1 MTNKQA
7 AIEILEKLRENDFE
21 ALLAGGCVRDMLLAR
36 PAKDYDVVTSAQ
48 PRDVIRLFKRTL
60 TIGAH
65 FGVVIVMIAN
75 QKVEVATFR
84 SDIGYADGRHP
95 TKVKF
100 VTAAE
105 DAARRDFTINGMF
118 YDPIEDKVIDYVN
131 GQEDLK
137 KKTVRTI
144 GNPDERFSEDYL
156 RMLRAVRFATQLD
169 FKIEPQT
176 WDAIKQNAK
185 NIIKISD
192 ERKQMELEGILVDPN
207 RSLGAAMLI
216 KTGLAEAVFPGFAG
230 KEAKLSIHVL
240 SQLQKKV
247 DFPLALACFFVGF
260 DAEFALEK
268 CVTLRLSKNQNK
280 HIKFLLAN
288 RDKLLKDHMPLAD
301 LRKLFAEP
309 YFWDLYEFQK
319 AVQKASPSD
328 KAGAAAL
335 MRTRQRLKSLKDLEV
350 KPKPLLNG
358 HELIQLGAAPGPRL
372 GQLTEEMYV
381 AQLEGHLET
390 VEQAQDWVR
399 KWLQKHQQINH
410 NNG

>member
-7 AIEILEKLRENDFE
+7 AIEILKKLRENDFE
-21 ALLAGGCVRDMLLAR
+21 ALLAGGCVRDMLLNR

-65 FGVVIVMIAN
+65 FGVVIVMTAN

-84 SDIGYADGRHP
+84 SDISYTDGRHP

-100 VTAAE
+100 VSAAE

-118 YDPIEDKVIDYVN
+118 YDPIENKVIDYVG

-137 KKTVRTI
+137 SKLVRTI

-156 RMLRAVRFATQLD
+156 RMLRAVRFAAQLD

-176 WDAIKQNAK
+176 WEAIKRNAK
-185 NIIKISD
+185 KIVNISD
-192 ERKQMELEGILVDPN
+192 ERKQMELEGILVDTN
-207 RSLGAAMLI
+207 RALGVAMLI
-216 KTGLAEAVFPGFAG
+216 KTGLAEAIFPDFVG
-230 KEAKLSIHVL
+230 KEAKLAINVL
-240 SQLQKKV
+240 SQLRKKV
-247 DFPLALACFFVGF
+247 VFPLAMACFFVGF
-260 DAEFALEK
+260 PPEFALEK

-280 HIKFLLAN
+280 HIKFLLTH
-288 RDKLLKDHMPLAD
+288 RDKLLKAHMPLAD

-319 AVQKASPSD
+319 AIQKARPSD
-328 KAGAAAL
+328 KAGDSAL
-335 MRTRQRLKSLKDLEV
+335 MRMRQRIKSLKDLEV
-350 KPKPLLNG
+350 KPKPLLDG
-358 HELIQLGAAPGPRL
+358 HELIKLGAAPGPRL
-372 GQLTEEMYV
+372 GQLAEEMYV
-381 AQLEGHLET
+381 VQLEGHLET
-390 VEQAQDWVR
+390 VEQAQQWVR
-399 KWLQKHQQINH
+399 KWLQKHQQMNH